1 MLENFFWMLNSLN
14 QTRDKKIKRDKN
26 SWLEK
31 WCADQILSQSE
42 LIGPIRINNLVP
54 DPTTTV
60 VFAETCIQTFILL
73 KLYTLEVL
81 YWQFKFF
88 TMFVFMFCTFLR
100 QNFNFILSS
109 SGIRIR
115 VGKSWELDPNY
126 FINKKKNIQLKHQ
139 ICLSIN
145 AH

>member
-1 MLENFFWMLNSLN
+1 MLENFFWMLNSLT

-31 WCADQILSQSE
+31 WCADQNLSQSE

-100 QNFNFILSS
+100 QNFNFILYNILSS

-115 VGKSWELDPNY
+115 VGKIWELDPNY
-126 FINKKKNIQLKHQ
+126 FINKKKNI
-139 ICLSIN
+139 
-145 AH
+145 

>member
-1 MLENFFWMLNSLN
+1 MLNSLN

-31 WCADQILSQSE
+31 WCADQNLSQSE

-100 QNFNFILSS
+100 QNFNFILSN

-115 VGKSWELDPNY
+115 VGKIGELDPNY
-126 FINKKKNIQLKHQ
+126 FIN
-139 ICLSIN
+139 
-145 AH
+145 